1 MDLDEDYIEYVGQ
14 SSIALLAISAA
25 YFVDPGNLVTLLAL
39 LPVTVLYGYT
49 AYISR
54 EGFNSASMLSS
65 VTLIFIPVSTLM
77 GFIAVF
83 IPISNTLVSLFSS
96 GTGFK
101 NYSNATL
108 MPMVFTGLI
117 LGSIAFGA
125 AQAQP
130 DIRQEVVEN
139 IAQVSEKQ
147 TSIIMEQTDLAN
159 VQEEAGA
166 QIVSK
171 TSENTILLTR
181 SYVLNETD
189 FSEQNNAELDRAFT
203 GARNEI
209 PQNLANRT
217 AENSESIDMAE
228 RAGDA
233 TRNLISAN
241 LGIIILMASLFFY
254 AINPLISILTGISA
268 LLFQKTAE
276 RL

>member
-14 SSIALLAISAA
+14 SSLALLAISAA
-25 YFVDPGNLVTLLAL
+25 YFVDPGRILTLVAL
-39 LPVTVLYGYT
+39 LPITILYGYT

-54 EGFNSASMLSS
+54 EGFNTASMLSS
-65 VTLIFIPVSTLM
+65 VTLIFMPVSAFM

-83 IPISNTLVSLFSS
+83 IPVSNTLVSLFSS

-125 AQAQP
+125 AQTQP
-130 DIRQEVVEN
+130 DVRQNVVNN

-147 TSIIMEQTDLAN
+147 TEFIMEQTDLASI
-159 VQEEAGA
+159 QEEAGT
-166 QIVSK
+166 QIVTQ
-171 TSENTILLTR
+171 TSENTVLLTR
-181 SYVLNETD
+181 SYVLNETE
-189 FSEQNNAELDRAFT
+189 FSEQQNAELDQAFT
-203 GARNEI
+203 GAQNQI
-209 PQNLANRT
+209 PEQLANRT
-217 AENSESIDMAE
+217 TENAESIDMAE
-228 RAGDA
+228 RAGEA

-241 LGIIILMASLFFY
+241 LGIIILIASLFFY
-254 AINPLISILTGISA
+254 AINPVISILTAISA
-268 LLFQKTAE
+268 LLFEKTAE